1 MKIGIIF
8 PGQGSQYAGMAAD
21 FIETAEAKHILKTA
35 EQITRLPLKKLC
47 LQGPEEQLVRTLICQ
62 PAVLAADLICWEA
75 LRPHLRGTFALA
87 GHSLGEYAALVAAGV
102 LSVVDAFRL
111 VSVRARAM
119 EEQSCQT
126 QGGMLAIIGRSLE
139 EVRQLTGNFAGIE
152 ISNINAPSQIVVGG
166 PSTAIELL
174 ETYLREQKIK
184 AIRLKVSGSF
194 HTSLMKPVAGL
205 LEKEL
210 SSVSLKPFQYPVFLN
225 FTGRKATGLEEI
237 RKAIVQQSYSP
248 VRWVEIV
255 QAMAEDGVNL
265 FIEVGPKTV
274 LSGLVA
280 KILPGICVWHVE
292 DRKSL
297 EIIRE
302 KIQDFVV

>member
-1 MKIGIIF
+1 MKVGIIF

-21 FIETAEAKHILKTA
+21 FMETREAEHILKIG
-35 EQITRLPLKKLC
+35 EQITGLALKKLC
-47 LQGPEEQLVRTLICQ
+47 LQGPEEQLMRTLICQ

-75 LRPHLRGTFALA
+75 LRPYLKGTFSLA
-87 GHSLGEYAALVAAGV
+87 GHSLGEYAALVGAGV

-111 VSVRARAM
+111 VSVRAKAM
-119 EEQSCQT
+119 EQESCHR

-139 EVRQLTGNFAGIE
+139 EVRQLTGNFTGIE

-166 PSTAIELL
+166 PSAAIGLL

-184 AIRLKVSGSF
+184 AIRLKVSGAF

-210 SSVSLKPFQYPVFLN
+210 SGVLLKPFQYPVFLN
-225 FTGRKATGLEEI
+225 FTGRKVASLEEI
-237 RKAIVQQSYSP
+237 RKAIVQQCYSP

-280 KILPGICVWHVE
+280 KILPGISVWHVE

-297 EIIRE
+297 EMVRV
-302 KIQDFVV
+302 KMQDFVV